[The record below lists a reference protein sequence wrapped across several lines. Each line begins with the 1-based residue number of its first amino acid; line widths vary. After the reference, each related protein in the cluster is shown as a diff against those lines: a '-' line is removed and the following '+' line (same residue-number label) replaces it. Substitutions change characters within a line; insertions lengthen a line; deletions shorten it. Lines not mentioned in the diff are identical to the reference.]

1 MKIKVHIK
9 ERIMRKKYQMWFNLV
24 MVVLCMVGI
33 GVIAYISH
41 RMHTPPQPQPSEKV
55 FNVNEARAKW
65 QAIEH
70 KTNDA
75 ALNYEDCQ

>member
-1 MKIKVHIK
+1 MKIKVRIK
-9 ERIMRKKYQMWFNLV
+9 ERIMRKKHQMWFDLI

-41 RMHTPPQPQPSEKV
+41 RMHTPPQPSEKV
-55 FNVNEARAKW
+55 LNVTEARAKW
-65 QAIEH
+65 QAIKY